1 MDEEGNFRNE
11 EGNARNQ
18 LFIRNGPWHL
28 KRHNKWMGDTW
39 HVSWSGKSTWFP
51 TNNTMTRGTISLA
64 NVQKKSHFSGRP
76 MDKGATDD
84 IGKSSTPDS
93 SIRGRP
99 GQWQQPMKVRT
110 RKILSMSKTG
120 RTRLEIISSWANTA
134 QPTLLFWHGHY
145 TPILEWMKL
154 MWTVANDG

>member
-18 LFIRNGPWHL
+18 LFISNGPWHL
-28 KRHNKWMGDTW
+28 KRHNKLMGNTW
-39 HVSWSGKSTWFP
+39 HVSRSGKLMWFP
-51 TNNTMTRGTISLA
+51 TNKTMTRGTNSLA
-64 NVQKKSHFSGRP
+64 NVQKNSYSSGRT

-84 IGKSSTPDS
+84 TGKSSTPDS
-93 SIRGRP
+93 SIMGRP
-99 GQWQQPMKVRT
+99 GQWQQPMKFRT
-110 RKILSMSKTG
+110 RKISSISKIG
-120 RTRLEIISSWANTA
+120 RTRLEIISSWVDSA

-145 TPILEWMKL
+145 TPVPELTKL